1 MLALY
6 AFPNLIEQASCL
18 WLGCGQKGGA
28 VRALQLTARFLQ
40 NQKKIPALHPDYSK
54 FVTSAYVEA
63 ALKRP

>member
-6 AFPNLIEQASCL
+6 AFPNLEEQASCL
-18 WLGCGQKGGA
+18 WLGCGQAGGA
-28 VRALQLTARFLQ
+28 VRALQRTARFLKD
-40 NQKKIPALHPDYSK
+40 QKKIPALHPDYSQ